1 MEPDWSEGVP
11 RAGAAGVRAAR
22 VLLPR
27 LASLL
32 ARCRD
37 VCGQWTCHTAAPCE
51 YLRVSARLRLADL
64 LGGLSIAADL
74 GFGLPP
80 EEAMRSCLIA
90 TSLAR
95 QQGLGED
102 EVADTFYTTLLGH
115 IGCAAVSYEASAVF
129 GNELILTRAAA
140 KMNLADPEDVARI
153 LVTEVTQRM
162 APSTRA
168 MVEEYAA
175 VHGAEFTRQYDTGN
189 CEVARAT
196 ARRIGL
202 GPGVQRSLHEM
213 VEWWNGN
220 GPPQGLGGEE
230 IALPARIAR
239 AAADAARF
247 DHLAGRAAAV
257 EALRRR
263 SGEILDPVIV
273 EAFAANA
280 DRILAETHTSDP
292 RQRILDTEPEPVI
305 EIETA
310 ELPRIAKA
318 FGDVAD
324 LKTPLTHGH
333 SGAVA
338 ALATSCAKSLHLDS
352 QSIARLEVSALLHD
366 LGRVAVSNEIWH
378 KPGPLTGG
386 EWEQVRLHPYRSERI
401 LATSNGLE
409 PTARTAG
416 MHHERLDGSGY
427 HRGCRGRELA
437 LPARILAAADAF
449 QAMTQGRLHRPALTP
464 DQAAEELK
472 HEVRG
477 GRLDRDA
484 VDGVLD
490 AAGQRRA
497 RRHDNL
503 RPAGLTER
511 EIEVVRLVAVGCSNA
526 EVAKRLVISPR
537 TAEHHVQHIYAK
549 VGVSSRAAL
558 ALFTHEH
565 DLIAPGAVA

>member
-1 MEPDWSEGVP
+1 
-11 RAGAAGVRAAR
+11 VRK
-22 VLLPR
+22 
-27 LASLL
+27 
-32 ARCRD
+32 
-37 VCGQWTCHTAAPCE
+37 
-51 YLRVSARLRLADL
+51 RLRLADL
-64 LGGLSIAADL
+64 LGGLSIAADF

-95 QQGLGED
+95 EQGLGED
-102 EVADTFYTTLLGH
+102 VVADTFYTALLTH
-115 IGCAAVSYEASAVF
+115 VGCTAVSHEAAAVF
-129 GNELILTRAAA
+129 GNELILTSAAA

-168 MVEEYAA
+168 AVEEYAA
-175 VHGAEFTRQYDTGN
+175 VHGAEFTRRYDTGN

-202 GPGVQRSLHEM
+202 GPGVQRSLYEL
-213 VEWWNGN
+213 VEWWNGD
-220 GPPQGLGGEE
+220 GPPRGLAGEE
-230 IALPARIAR
+230 IALPARVAR

-247 DHLAGRAAAV
+247 DHLGGRAAAV
-257 EALRRR
+257 EALRHR

-280 DRILAETHTSDP
+280 ERILAETHTSDP
-292 RQRILDTEPEPVI
+292 RQRILEVEPEPVV
-305 EIETA
+305 EIDEADLTLVA
-310 ELPRIAKA
+310 RA
-318 FGDVAD
+318 FGDLAD
-324 LKTPLTHGH
+324 VKTPLTHGH

-338 ALATSCAKSLHLDS
+338 KLATACAENLHLDS
-352 QSIARLEVSALLHD
+352 ESVARLEVSALLHD
-366 LGRVAVSNEIWH
+366 LGRVSISNEVWH

-409 PTARTAG
+409 PMARTAG

-437 LPARILAAADAF
+437 FPARILAAADAF
-449 QAMTQGRLHRPALTP
+449 QAMTQERLHRPALSP
-464 DQAAEELK
+464 EQAAEELK
-472 HEVRG
+472 REARA

-484 VDGVLD
+484 VAGILD

-511 EIEVVRLVAVGCSNA
+511 EIEVARLVAVGCSNA
-526 EVAKRLVISPR
+526 EIANRLVISSR

-549 VGVSSRAAL
+549 VGLSSRAAL

-565 DLIAPGAVA
+565 DLIAPRVVA